1 MGVREEYQALIERQL
16 NDWKTYTE
24 HLKTQADQ
32 WGAQARAQF
41 DQQVE
46 LMRTKQN
53 EAWDN
58 LTRLRNAAEGDWAQ
72 WKSQLDKGWEEMK
85 TACDRFTEQFRKK

>member
-16 NDWKTYTE
+16 NEWKTYTE
-24 HLKTQADQ
+24 HLRAQADQ
-32 WGAQARAQF
+32 WGTQAKAQF
-41 DQQVE
+41 DHQVE
-46 LMRTKQN
+46 FIRTKQN

-58 LTRLRNAAEGDWAQ
+58 LARLKNAAEGDWAQ

-85 TACDRFTEQFRKK
+85 AAADRFTEQFRKK